1 MKNTVSQ
8 NLCPNYW
15 QSFKEKS
22 GFHTWSC
29 QNLESCPLSQLGPCG
44 DGNLFTT
51 PMLRLGIRCCC
62 CRCFWEEGCRTLN
75 PPPLDTILAA
85 PSCRGQR
92 ASFKRAAAGAACSP
106 NNTKGNA
113 KLLATR
119 RAAVVEPG
127 HLVAIAPHWHFP
139 AQAFIADIT
148 THTFEQQSLPP
159 HNYYFQFQQSHT
171 PRLPL
176 CVCTQREFRTQFPEA
191 GFQLKIHGTN
201 GLRSSP
207 CNEFLEPRPA
217 MLVGQNCCF
226 RNRISAEK

>member
-1 MKNTVSQ
+1 MKYMVSQ
-8 NLCPNYW
+8 NLCPVSNYW
-15 QSFKEKS
+15 QSFKEQS

-29 QNLESCPLSQLGPCG
+29 QNLESCPLNQLGPCG

-51 PMLRLGIRCCC
+51 PMMLRLGIRCCC
-62 CRCFWEEGCRTLN
+62 RLWEEEGCSALN

-92 ASFKRAAAGAACSP
+92 ASFKRAAGAACSP

-148 THTFEQQSLPP
+148 THTFEQQSLPTP
-159 HNYYFQFQQSHT
+159 HKSFQFQQSHT
-171 PRLPL
+171 SRLPL
-176 CVCTQREFRTQFPEA
+176 CLYTTQFQQPNS
-191 GFQLKIHGTN
+191 QKL
-201 GLRSSP
+201 
-207 CNEFLEPRPA
+207 EF
-217 MLVGQNCCF
+217 N
-226 RNRISAEK
+226 

>member
-1 MKNTVSQ
+1 MKYMVSQ
-8 NLCPNYW
+8 NLCTVSNYW
-15 QSFKEKS
+15 QSLKEKS
-22 GFHTWSC
+22 GFRTWSC
-29 QNLESCPLSQLGPCG
+29 QNLESCPLNQLGPCG

-62 CRCFWEEGCRTLN
+62 RFWEEGCSALN

-92 ASFKRAAAGAACSP
+92 ASFKRAAGAACSP

-148 THTFEQQSLPP
+148 THTFEQQSLL
-159 HNYYFQFQQSHT
+159 HTNYSNSSNLTLQGY
-171 PRLPL
+171 L
-176 CVCTQREFRTQFPEA
+176 CVCTQRKFRT
-191 GFQLKIHGTN
+191 
-201 GLRSSP
+201 
-207 CNEFLEPRPA
+207 
-217 MLVGQNCCF
+217 
-226 RNRISAEK
+226 

>member
-1 MKNTVSQ
+1 MKYMLSQ
-8 NLCPNYW
+8 NLCPISNYW

-29 QNLESCPLSQLGPCG
+29 QNLESCPLNQLGPCG

-62 CRCFWEEGCRTLN
+62 RCWEEGCSALN

-92 ASFKRAAAGAACSP
+92 ASFKRAAGAACSP

-127 HLVAIAPHWHFP
+127 HLVAIIPHWHFP

-148 THTFEQQSLPP
+148 THTFEQQSLL
-159 HNYYFQFQQSHT
+159 HTNYSNSSNLTLQGY
-171 PRLPL
+171 L
-176 CVCTQREFRTQFPEA
+176 CVCTQREFITQFPEA
-191 GFQLKIHGTN
+191 GFQLNKHWTN
-201 GLRSSP
+201 GLHSSP
-207 CNEFLEPRPA
+207 WESTRNEFLEPRLA
-217 MLVGQNCCF
+217 KLVVANCCF
-226 RNRISAEK
+226 RN